1 MRITRRQLRQIIKE
15 ELDTLS
21 EQDSPVDPIDRL
33 EFLRNEHQGEF
44 ALLDRLGEE
53 GFKEVIKV
61 RDEILANPSLE
72 GYGGYQ
78 EFFNRVKEKYS
89 LFPKTVRELYDERYG
104 KVDLEDL
111 KSLKSEYEGLS
122 SQFED
127 VDDTGTV
134 DSMYGR
140 RRTQTV
146 RKDTGDVVR
155 TRVDATVPGLGS

>member
-1 MRITRRQLRQIIKE
+1 
-15 ELDTLS
+15 
-21 EQDSPVDPIDRL
+21 
-33 EFLRNEHQGEF
+33 
-44 ALLDRLGEE
+44 
-53 GFKEVIKV
+53 
-61 RDEILANPSLE
+61 
-72 GYGGYQ
+72 
-78 EFFNRVKEKYS
+78 
-89 LFPKTVRELYDERYG
+89 YG